1 MSFCSSKR
9 FCFIRHLSNAA
20 LANAL
25 IAKFV
30 LVIDCIFPLFSASAG
45 MMTDLF
51 SGAGLT
57 EQAL

>member
-1 MSFCSSKR
+1 MSCCSSKR
-9 FCFIRHLSNAA
+9 LCFIHQLSNAA

-30 LVIDCIFPLFSASAG
+30 LVIDCISPFFFASDG
-45 MMTDLF
+45 MMTDLLT
-51 SGAGLT
+51 GAGLT